1 MHGMQE
7 VRSSILLISTIKNL
21 ITTRFM
27 SRVVIFYYMKNRRR
41 LALGLAIKKN
51 DSNQQQELSFFYSFF
66 KEKGP
71 RMAAKV
77 LCDGPFASDYVTGV
91 GFW

>member
-1 MHGMQE
+1 
-7 VRSSILLISTIKNL
+7 
-21 ITTRFM
+21 M

-41 LALGLAIKKN
+41 LALGLAIKN